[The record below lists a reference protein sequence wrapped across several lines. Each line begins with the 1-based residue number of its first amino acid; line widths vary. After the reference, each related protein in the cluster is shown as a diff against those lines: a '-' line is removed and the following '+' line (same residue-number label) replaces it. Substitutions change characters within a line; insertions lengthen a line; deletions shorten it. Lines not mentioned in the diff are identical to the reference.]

1 MCRSISSQGLWEYRR
16 PSIEKIECNMDRQTR
31 IRLVCGLA
39 VTLIGIFVAVIG
51 VPLFASLLWPDI
63 SGVSDSDGMIES
75 FTQAAQFARIMRTV
89 SLISLLVSCV
99 AFIYCLVVLARW
111 FIVSAESPSKPRGD

>member
-1 MCRSISSQGLWEYRR
+1 
-16 PSIEKIECNMDRQTR
+16 MDRQTR

-89 SLISLLVSCV
+89 SLIFLLVSCV